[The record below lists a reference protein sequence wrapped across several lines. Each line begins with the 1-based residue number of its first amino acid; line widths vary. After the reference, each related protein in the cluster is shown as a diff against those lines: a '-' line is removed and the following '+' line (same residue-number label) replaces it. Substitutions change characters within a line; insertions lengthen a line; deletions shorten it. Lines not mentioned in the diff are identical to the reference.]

1 MIKVIIFSYMFW
13 FVLTIIFIT
22 GTTRWVGP
30 CLCQMRNGSLNIMG
44 FFFSVPF
51 EQNSHVLLFQDQYL
65 LYGLPGCLFLL
76 PVGGRRLAAKTGQIH
91 PALLG
96 LFDWLQRVCHHHEEH
111 FVSKCL
117 FCQIYI
123 RLLRTNSLKQSSHLA
138 TALMPFLQSN
148 LID

>member
-1 MIKVIIFSYMFW
+1 MPNEKWLAEY
-13 FVLTIIFIT
+13 
-22 GTTRWVGP
+22 
-30 CLCQMRNGSLNIMG
+30 NGV
-44 FFFSVPF
+44 FFSVPF